1 MNDSRPVP
9 ATPYQH
15 VQHLI
20 SRLEQSLLG
29 KRRKLEFAVACILAQ
44 GHLLIE
50 DVPGVGKTTL
60 AKSLAYG
67 LGAEFKRVQFTSD
80 LLPSD
85 LIGVTVFQQ
94 GSGDF
99 EFKRGPIFTH
109 ILLADEINRANP
121 KTQSALLEA
130 MHDGQVSHDGQTIL
144 LPQPFFVLATQNSK
158 DNYGTFPL
166 PESQLDRFL
175 MKISLGYPTAALE
188 KRVLKGDY
196 IQPEVQ
202 KAELSL
208 SELSRIQ
215 GFVRNV
221 HVADEVMDFIYN
233 VVAASREHPAVQ
245 VGVSPRGGQALYRA
259 CQGLAVVR
267 QRDYAT
273 PDDVRELAPLVCGHR
288 VTLNHAQVLTNVD
301 PDENA
306 RQIFRDIIMEVDAP
320 L

>member
-1 MNDSRPVP
+1 MSDSRPAP
-9 ATPYQH
+9 ATPYQR
-15 VQHLI
+15 VQQLI

-29 KRRKLEFAVACILAQ
+29 KRRKLEFAVACILAE

-60 AKSLAYG
+60 AKSLAFA

-94 GSGDF
+94 GSGRF
-99 EFKRGPIFTH
+99 EFNRGPIFTH

-130 MHDGQVSHDGQTIL
+130 MHDGQISHDGQTMP
-144 LPQPFFVLATQNSK
+144 LPAPFFVLATQNSK

-175 MKISLGYPTAALE
+175 MKISLGYPSAALE
-188 KRVLKGDY
+188 KRVLRGDY
-196 IQPEVQ
+196 IRPEVQ
-202 KAELSL
+202 SVDMSL
-208 SELSRIQ
+208 EQLARIQ
-215 GFVRNV
+215 QFTRSV
-221 HVADEVMDFIYN
+221 HVAEEVMDFIYN
-233 VVAASREHPAVQ
+233 VVAASRDHAAVQ

-267 QRDYAT
+267 QRDYVT

-288 VTLNHAQVLTNVD
+288 VTLNHAQVLTSVD

-306 RQIFRDIIMEVDAP
+306 RQIFREILVAVDAP